1 MDSLTVLTTELTFH
15 LTLHQVDF
23 SAYER
28 KGHEQDAIFDS
39 TQLQEE
45 LGYVPRID
53 VRTAYNMR
61 DLDV

>member
-1 MDSLTVLTTELTFH
+1 
-15 LTLHQVDF
+15 VDF